1 MSTECIEG
9 SRMIQGKREISVNQ
23 LLRLTFLPATLILL
37 LYLVALNF
45 RETIPPLLSWL
56 LIGIFV
62 LLPFELVVILRASRI
77 EFGEYSLKS
86 ALVYSNKLTTRK
98 LLLEAIV
105 YFCIAGAIAT
115 TIEGIEARILTSTIF
130 KFVPDYFKIEDIVN
144 QTTQYSSTLILVT
157 GLFYLVANA
166 FILPIIEELYFRG
179 YLMPRI
185 ERYGKLA
192 PLIITILFSLYH
204 FWAPWSNIMRILA
217 IFPYTN
223 SVFKNRNVYIGILV
237 HCAIN
242 IVSSAGLLYA
252 IYGAS

>member
-1 MSTECIEG
+1 
-9 SRMIQGKREISVNQ
+9 MIQGKREVSTKRLS
-23 LLRLTFLPATLILL
+23 LLVFLPATLMLL
-37 LYLVALNF
+37 FYLVALNF
-45 RETIPPLLSWL
+45 RETIPPLLSWI

-62 LLPFELVVILRASRI
+62 LLPFELIVILRASKI
-77 EFGEYSLKS
+77 EYGSYNLKS
-86 ALVYSNKLTTRK
+86 ALIYSNPLTTKK
-98 LLLEAIV
+98 LLLEALV

-115 TIEGIEARILTSTIF
+115 MIEGVEARFLTSTIF
-130 KFVPDYFKIEDIVN
+130 KFVPDYFKLEDIIN
-144 QTTQYSSTLILVT
+144 QTTQYSSTMILLT
-157 GLFYLVANA
+157 GLFYLFTNA

-217 IFPYTN
+217 IFPYVN
-223 SVFKNRNVYIGILV
+223 SVFKNKNVYIGILV

-252 IYGAS
+252 IYGVS

>member
-1 MSTECIEG
+1 
-9 SRMIQGKREISVNQ
+9 MIRGKREISTKQ
-23 LLRLTFLPATLILL
+23 LLRLVFLPSTLVLL
-37 LYLVALNF
+37 LYLMALNL

-62 LLPFELVVILRASRI
+62 LLPFELIVILRASKI
-77 EFGEYSLKS
+77 EYGRYNLKS
-86 ALVYSNKLTTRK
+86 ALIYSNPLTTRK
-98 LLLEAIV
+98 LLIEALV

-115 TIEGIEARILTSTIF
+115 MLEGAEARILTSTIF
-130 KFVPDYFKIEDIVN
+130 KFMPDYFKLEDIIN
-144 QTTQYSSTLILVT
+144 QTTQYSSTMILLT
-157 GLFYLVANA
+157 GLFYLFANA
-166 FILPIIEELYFRG
+166 FILPIVEELYFRG

-223 SVFKNRNVYIGILV
+223 SVFKNKNVYIGILV

-242 IVSSAGLLYA
+242 IVSSASLLYA
-252 IYGAS
+252 IYGVA